1 MQAKVDFGGM
11 KPALWSLKYLDCPAI
26 GFDTVQQWI
35 K

>member
-11 KPALWSLKYLDCPAI
+11 KPALWSLKYLDFLEI
-26 GFDTVQQWI
+26 DFGTVQKQT